1 MKSALSSNSSPTP
14 RPWYTSG
21 WAMIASGYVFPPLGL
36 YLMWRYK
43 VWPVR
48 LKTAITAVGL
58 SLAAVS
64 TYVSSTYVM
73 PHVF

>member
-1 MKSALSSNSSPTP
+1 ML
-14 RPWYTSG
+14 
-21 WAMIASGYVFPPLGL
+21 ASGYVFPPLGL

-43 VWPVR
+43 DWPRR
-48 LKTAITAVGL
+48 LKAAVTVLGL

-64 TYVSSTYVM
+64 SYISSTYVL